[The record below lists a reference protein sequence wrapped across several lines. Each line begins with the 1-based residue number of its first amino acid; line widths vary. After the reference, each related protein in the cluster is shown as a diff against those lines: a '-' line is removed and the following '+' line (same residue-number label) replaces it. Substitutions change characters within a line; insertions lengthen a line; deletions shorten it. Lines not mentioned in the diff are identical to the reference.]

1 MKDYSKH
8 YFRLLQG
15 MALSVSDY
23 IRNQKPIVIIVF
35 LLVHSISIYAQDNTI
50 SGLVKDNE
58 GEPLP
63 GVSVAVKAGES
74 ISGVVTDINGKYQ
87 LKASPNATIEFS
99 FIGFKSIQQQV
110 GNRKVIN
117 VTLEI
122 DNQMLEEV
130 VVVGYGTQK
139 KVNLTGSVSVIDS
152 KAFES
157 VPVANAV
164 QALQGQV
171 PGLNIYSN
179 KGGGLNQKQSINVR
193 GIGTIGEGS
202 TGDALILIDG
212 MEADIFSVNPQ
223 DIESI
228 SVLKDAAA
236 SSIYGSRAPFGV
248 VLVTTKKG
256 KAGKAQI
263 NYNNSFRLS
272 SPINMP
278 SSLDSYTYALFFNDA
293 GYNSGWGSYNW
304 VSQTRLQRIKDYMDG
319 KISYTTI
326 PLNGSNTWA
335 DGYQEGND
343 NIDYYNLFFK
353 KNVFAHEHNFSVN
366 GGTDKIQYY
375 LSANYLDQDGT
386 LRMGEDY
393 SKRYTMSA
401 KISAQL
407 SRAVS
412 LSSNTRFVR
421 NDFVQPT
428 HMNDSFFSDIGR
440 QCWPV
445 KPLYDPNGNLFDDHV
460 QQMKNGGRKT
470 ERNTWLYQQFNLTIE
485 PIKGWRL
492 IGDLSYRYNTQ
503 YAHEDLLTISQI
515 GVDGV
520 TKVRSWDENSSV
532 SESSFASDYFN
543 VNLYTDFEKTFA
555 KSHHLKALAGFQ
567 AEANNYRNI
576 WAQKIGITYPGKPTI
591 NTSTGIDKDGKVIA
605 PNVSGGHN
613 RWSTAGFFGRVN
625 YDFQEKY
632 LVEANLRY
640 DGSSRFRSDDRW
652 GFFPSASLGWNIA
665 REEFFQPAT
674 RIMNTLKL
682 RASYGS
688 LGNQNTTA
696 LYPTYTVM
704 GTGTS
709 DKWLMNGVKP
719 NIAWAPAL
727 VSYDLT
733 WEKIRTWNVGIDIG
747 LFNNRLTGS
756 FDYFIRNTND
766 MVGPSE
772 KLPATLGIAVPP
784 SNNTDLRTAG
794 WELELMWK
802 DRLQNGLNYSLRF
815 TLADSR
821 TKITRYSNPSGLIDS
836 FYEGK
841 YCGEIW
847 GYETIG
853 IARTDD
859 EMAEHVGSL
868 VNGGQSALGSR
879 LASQASIM
887 YSDLNEDGKI
897 DAGARTLDNHGDLKR
912 IGNST
917 PRYNVGIDLSAD
929 WKGFDFRMFWQGTLK
944 RDYFQGSYYFWG
956 ANGSQGYWFSTALK
970 GHEDYFRNDES
981 SPLGVNLNSYYPRP
995 LLNTNKNQQCQTK
1008 YLQNAAYMRL
1018 KNLQI
1023 GYTLPRKIV
1032 QKMGV
1037 QNLRFFASGENLLT
1051 ITDLV
1056 KFFDPET
1063 IESGSFAHGYAYPL
1077 SRTYAFGLNITF

>member
-87 LKASPNATIEFS
+87 LKASPDATIEFS

-122 DNQMLEEV
+122 DNQILEEV

-868 VNGGQSALGSR
+868 VNGGQSALGQDW
-879 LASQASIM
+879 QAGDIM

-929 WKGFDFRMFWQGTLK
+929 WKGFDFRMFWQGPLK

-981 SPLGVNLNSYYPRP
+981 SPLGVNLDSYYPRP

>member
-87 LKASPNATIEFS
+87 LKASPDATIEFS

-859 EMAEHVGSL
+859 ERAEHVGSL
-868 VNGGQSALGSR
+868 VNGGQSALGQDW
-879 LASQASIM
+879 QAGDIM

-981 SPLGVNLNSYYPRP
+981 SPLGVNLDSYYPRP

>member
-868 VNGGQSALGSR
+868 VNGGQSALGQDW
-879 LASQASIM
+879 QAGDIM
-887 YSDLNEDGKI
+887 YSDLKEDGKI

-981 SPLGVNLNSYYPRP
+981 SPLGVNLDSYYPRP

>member
-87 LKASPNATIEFS
+87 LKASPDATIEFS

-122 DNQMLEEV
+122 DNQILEEV

-576 WAQKIGITYPGKPTI
+576 WAQKIGITYPSKPTI

-868 VNGGQSALGSR
+868 VNGGQSALGQDW
-879 LASQASIM
+879 QAGDIM

-981 SPLGVNLNSYYPRP
+981 SPLGVNLDSYYPRP

>member
-868 VNGGQSALGSR
+868 VNGGQSALGQDW
-879 LASQASIM
+879 QAGDIM

-1077 SRTYAFGLNITF
+1077 SRTYALG

>member
-87 LKASPNATIEFS
+87 LKASPDATIEFS

-122 DNQMLEEV
+122 DNQILEEV

-263 NYNNSFRLS
+263 NYNNSFHLS

-794 WELELMWK
+794 WELELTWK

-868 VNGGQSALGSR
+868 VNGGQSALGQDW
-879 LASQASIM
+879 QAGDIM

-929 WKGFDFRMFWQGTLK
+929 WRGFDFRMFWQGTLK

-981 SPLGVNLNSYYPRP
+981 SPLGVNLDSYYPRP

>member
-87 LKASPNATIEFS
+87 LKASPDATIEFS

-122 DNQMLEEV
+122 DNQILEEV

-632 LVEANLRY
+632 LVETNLRY

-868 VNGGQSALGSR
+868 VNGGQSALGQDW
-879 LASQASIM
+879 QAGDIM

>member
-87 LKASPNATIEFS
+87 LKASPDATIEFS

-122 DNQMLEEV
+122 DNQILEEV

-794 WELELMWK
+794 WEVELMWK

-868 VNGGQSALGSR
+868 VNGGQSALGQDW
-879 LASQASIM
+879 QAGDIM

-981 SPLGVNLNSYYPRP
+981 SPLGVNLDSYYPRP

>member
-152 KAFES
+152 KTFES

-868 VNGGQSALGSR
+868 VNGGQSALGQDW
-879 LASQASIM
+879 QAGDIM

-981 SPLGVNLNSYYPRP
+981 SPLGVNLDSYYPRP

>member
-87 LKASPNATIEFS
+87 LKASPDATIEFS

-122 DNQMLEEV
+122 DNQILEEV

-263 NYNNSFRLS
+263 NYNNSFHLS

-591 NTSTGIDKDGKVIA
+591 NTSTGIDKDGEVIA

-794 WELELMWK
+794 WELELTWK

-868 VNGGQSALGSR
+868 VNGGQSALGQDW
-879 LASQASIM
+879 QAGDIM

-929 WKGFDFRMFWQGTLK
+929 WRGFDFRMFWQGTLK

-981 SPLGVNLNSYYPRP
+981 SPLGVNLDSYYPRP

>member
-543 VNLYTDFEKTFA
+543 VNLYTDF
-555 KSHHLKALAGFQ
+555 
-567 AEANNYRNI
+567 
-576 WAQKIGITYPGKPTI
+576 
-591 NTSTGIDKDGKVIA
+591 
-605 PNVSGGHN
+605 
-613 RWSTAGFFGRVN
+613 
-625 YDFQEKY
+625 
-632 LVEANLRY
+632 
-640 DGSSRFRSDDRW
+640 
-652 GFFPSASLGWNIA
+652 
-665 REEFFQPAT
+665 
-674 RIMNTLKL
+674 
-682 RASYGS
+682 
-688 LGNQNTTA
+688 
-696 LYPTYTVM
+696 
-704 GTGTS
+704 
-709 DKWLMNGVKP
+709 
-719 NIAWAPAL
+719 
-727 VSYDLT
+727 
-733 WEKIRTWNVGIDIG
+733 
-747 LFNNRLTGS
+747 
-756 FDYFIRNTND
+756 
-766 MVGPSE
+766 
-772 KLPATLGIAVPP
+772 
-784 SNNTDLRTAG
+784 
-794 WELELMWK
+794 
-802 DRLQNGLNYSLRF
+802 
-815 TLADSR
+815 
-821 TKITRYSNPSGLIDS
+821 
-836 FYEGK
+836 
-841 YCGEIW
+841 
-847 GYETIG
+847 
-853 IARTDD
+853 
-859 EMAEHVGSL
+859 
-868 VNGGQSALGSR
+868 
-879 LASQASIM
+879 
-887 YSDLNEDGKI
+887 
-897 DAGARTLDNHGDLKR
+897 
-912 IGNST
+912 
-917 PRYNVGIDLSAD
+917 
-929 WKGFDFRMFWQGTLK
+929 
-944 RDYFQGSYYFWG
+944 
-956 ANGSQGYWFSTALK
+956 
-970 GHEDYFRNDES
+970 
-981 SPLGVNLNSYYPRP
+981 
-995 LLNTNKNQQCQTK
+995 
-1008 YLQNAAYMRL
+1008 
-1018 KNLQI
+1018 
-1023 GYTLPRKIV
+1023 
-1032 QKMGV
+1032 
-1037 QNLRFFASGENLLT
+1037 
-1051 ITDLV
+1051 
-1056 KFFDPET
+1056 
-1063 IESGSFAHGYAYPL
+1063 
-1077 SRTYAFGLNITF
+1077 

>member
-868 VNGGQSALGSR
+868 VNGGQSALGQDW
-879 LASQASIM
+879 QAGDIM

-897 DAGARTLDNHGDLKR
+897 DAGARTLDNNGDLKR

-981 SPLGVNLNSYYPRP
+981 SPLGVNLDSYYPRP

>member
-130 VVVGYGTQK
+130 VVVGYGTKK

-868 VNGGQSALGSR
+868 VNGGQSALGQDW
-879 LASQASIM
+879 QAGDIM

>member
-50 SGLVKDNE
+50 SGLVKNNE

-87 LKASPNATIEFS
+87 LKASPDATIEFS

-122 DNQMLEEV
+122 DNQILEEV

-576 WAQKIGITYPGKPTI
+576 WAQKIGISYPGKPTI

-868 VNGGQSALGSR
+868 VNGGQSALGQDW
-879 LASQASIM
+879 QAGDIM

>member
-87 LKASPNATIEFS
+87 LKASPDATIEFS

-122 DNQMLEEV
+122 DNQILEEV

-674 RIMNTLKL
+674 HIMNTLKL

-719 NIAWAPAL
+719 NRAWAPAL

-868 VNGGQSALGSR
+868 VNGGQSALGQDW
-879 LASQASIM
+879 QAGDIM

-981 SPLGVNLNSYYPRP
+981 SPLGVNLDSYYPRP

-1032 QKMGV
+1032 QKMGI

>member
-87 LKASPNATIEFS
+87 LKASPDATIEFS

-122 DNQMLEEV
+122 DNQILEEV

-503 YAHEDLLTISQI
+503 YANEDLLTISQI

-868 VNGGQSALGSR
+868 VNGGQSALGQDW
-879 LASQASIM
+879 QAGDIM

>member
-1 MKDYSKH
+1 
-8 YFRLLQG
+8 

-87 LKASPNATIEFS
+87 LKASPDATIEFS

-868 VNGGQSALGSR
+868 VNGGQSALGQDW
-879 LASQASIM
+879 QAGDIM

-981 SPLGVNLNSYYPRP
+981 SPLGVNLDSYYPRP

>member
-87 LKASPNATIEFS
+87 LKASPDATIEFS

-122 DNQMLEEV
+122 DNQILEEV

-353 KNVFAHEHNFSVN
+353 KNVFAHEHNFNVN

-674 RIMNTLKL
+674 HIMNTLKL

-868 VNGGQSALGSR
+868 VNGGQSALGQDW
-879 LASQASIM
+879 QAGDIM

-981 SPLGVNLNSYYPRP
+981 SPLGVNLDSYYPRP

>member
-87 LKASPNATIEFS
+87 LKASPDATIEFS

-122 DNQMLEEV
+122 DNQILEEV

-784 SNNTDLRTAG
+784 SNNTDLRTAD

-868 VNGGQSALGSR
+868 VNGGQSALGQDW
-879 LASQASIM
+879 QAGDIM

>member
-110 GNRKVIN
+110 GTRKVIN

-868 VNGGQSALGSR
+868 VNGGQSALGQDW
-879 LASQASIM
+879 QAGDIM

-981 SPLGVNLNSYYPRP
+981 SPLGVNLDSYYPRP

>member
-733 WEKIRTWNVGIDIG
+733 WKKIRTWNVGIDIG

-868 VNGGQSALGSR
+868 VNGGQSALGQDW
-879 LASQASIM
+879 QAGDIM

-981 SPLGVNLNSYYPRP
+981 SPLGVNLDSYYPRP

>member
-50 SGLVKDNE
+50 SELVKDNE

-868 VNGGQSALGSR
+868 VNGGQSALGQDW
-879 LASQASIM
+879 QAGDIM

-981 SPLGVNLNSYYPRP
+981 SPLGVNLDSYYPRP

>member
-58 GEPLP
+58 GD
-63 GVSVAVKAGES
+63 SVAVKAGES

-868 VNGGQSALGSR
+868 VNGGQSALGQDW
-879 LASQASIM
+879 QAGDIM

>member
-836 FYEGK
+836 FHEGK

-868 VNGGQSALGSR
+868 VNGGQSALGQDW
-879 LASQASIM
+879 QAGDIM

>member
-1 MKDYSKH
+1 M
-8 YFRLLQG
+8 
-15 MALSVSDY
+15 
-23 IRNQKPIVIIVF
+23 
-35 LLVHSISIYAQDNTI
+35 
-50 SGLVKDNE
+50 
-58 GEPLP
+58 
-63 GVSVAVKAGES
+63 
-74 ISGVVTDINGKYQ
+74 
-87 LKASPNATIEFS
+87 
-99 FIGFKSIQQQV
+99 
-110 GNRKVIN
+110 
-117 VTLEI
+117 EI
-122 DNQMLEEV
+122 DNQILEEV

-868 VNGGQSALGSR
+868 VNGGQSALGQDW
-879 LASQASIM
+879 QAGDIM

>member
-1 MKDYSKH
+1 
-8 YFRLLQG
+8 
-15 MALSVSDY
+15 
-23 IRNQKPIVIIVF
+23 
-35 LLVHSISIYAQDNTI
+35 
-50 SGLVKDNE
+50 
-58 GEPLP
+58 
-63 GVSVAVKAGES
+63 
-74 ISGVVTDINGKYQ
+74 
-87 LKASPNATIEFS
+87 
-99 FIGFKSIQQQV
+99 
-110 GNRKVIN
+110 
-117 VTLEI
+117 
-122 DNQMLEEV
+122 
-130 VVVGYGTQK
+130 
-139 KVNLTGSVSVIDS
+139 
-152 KAFES
+152 
-157 VPVANAV
+157 
-164 QALQGQV
+164 
-171 PGLNIYSN
+171 
-179 KGGGLNQKQSINVR
+179 
-193 GIGTIGEGS
+193 
-202 TGDALILIDG
+202 

-868 VNGGQSALGSR
+868 VNGGQSALGQDW
-879 LASQASIM
+879 QAGDIM

>member
-87 LKASPNATIEFS
+87 LKASPDATIEFS

-122 DNQMLEEV
+122 DNQILEEV

-555 KSHHLKALAGFQ
+555 KSHHLKALTGFQ

-868 VNGGQSALGSR
+868 VNGGQSALGQDW
-879 LASQASIM
+879 QAGDIM

-981 SPLGVNLNSYYPRP
+981 SPLGVNLDSYYPRP

>member
-87 LKASPNATIEFS
+87 LKASPDATIEFS

-122 DNQMLEEV
+122 DNQILEEV

-343 NIDYYNLFFK
+343 NVDYYNLFFK

-868 VNGGQSALGSR
+868 VNGGQSALGQDW
-879 LASQASIM
+879 QAGDIM

-981 SPLGVNLNSYYPRP
+981 SPLGVNLDSYYPRP

>member
-87 LKASPNATIEFS
+87 LKASPDATIEFS

-122 DNQMLEEV
+122 DNQILEEV

-293 GYNSGWGSYNW
+293 GYNSGWESYNW

-868 VNGGQSALGSR
+868 VNGGQSALGQDW
-879 LASQASIM
+879 QAGDIM

>member
-503 YAHEDLLTISQI
+503 YAHEDLLTISQM

-868 VNGGQSALGSR
+868 VNGGQSALGQDW
-879 LASQASIM
+879 QAGDIM

>member
-87 LKASPNATIEFS
+87 LKASPDATIEFS

-122 DNQMLEEV
+122 DNQILEEV

-784 SNNTDLRTAG
+784 SNNTDLRTSG

-868 VNGGQSALGSR
+868 VNGGQSALGQDW
-879 LASQASIM
+879 QAGDIM

>member
-868 VNGGQSALGSR
+868 VNGGQSALGQDW
-879 LASQASIM
+879 QACDIM

-1063 IESGSFAHGYAYPL
+1063 IESGCFAHGYAYPL

>member
-868 VNGGQSALGSR
+868 VNGGQSALGQDW
-879 LASQASIM
+879 QAGDIM

-1056 KFFDPET
+1056 KFFNPET

>member
-87 LKASPNATIEFS
+87 LKASPDATIEFS

-122 DNQMLEEV
+122 DNQILEEV

-868 VNGGQSALGSR
+868 VNGGQSALGQDW
-879 LASQASIM
+879 QAGDIM

-981 SPLGVNLNSYYPRP
+981 SPLGVNLDSYYPRP

-1063 IESGSFAHGYAYPL
+1063 IEVVVLHKVMLTHSLEPMLSG
-1077 SRTYAFGLNITF
+1077 

>member
-87 LKASPNATIEFS
+87 LKASPDATIEFS

-122 DNQMLEEV
+122 DNQILEEV

-236 SSIYGSRAPFGV
+236 SSIHGSRAPFGV

-868 VNGGQSALGSR
+868 VNGGQSALGQDW
-879 LASQASIM
+879 QAGDIM

>member
-87 LKASPNATIEFS
+87 LKASPDATIEFS

-122 DNQMLEEV
+122 DNQILEEV

-868 VNGGQSALGSR
+868 VNGGQSALGQDW
-879 LASQASIM
+879 QAGDIM

-981 SPLGVNLNSYYPRP
+981 SPLGVNLDSYYPRP

-1077 SRTYAFGLNITF
+1077 SRTYAFGLSITF

>member
-50 SGLVKDNE
+50 SELVKDNE

-87 LKASPNATIEFS
+87 LKASLNATIEFS

-868 VNGGQSALGSR
+868 VNGGQSALGQDW
-879 LASQASIM
+879 QAGDIM

-981 SPLGVNLNSYYPRP
+981 SPLGVNLDSYYPRP